1 MSLSYEANTSC
12 PVPLMLHFDSR
23 DADHPTTRDYYAPD
37 TSIHTGSRHDMQA
50 DCEYHF
56 RHSIVTP
63 ANCTLYAQILHCTI
77 SNTFYNVQAGYNDT
91 ITIDAGNPD
100 ANLAGNPGLALLRVK
115 LDPGHY
121 TNETVAAHMQMR
133 INQELHKA
141 AAIGPLVG
149 GWAVVPVF
157 DVTVVYE
164 TSLRKLRVSVG
175 PLQTTSFRI
184 IFFGGIHPAKG
195 ELREII
201 GLRKAEELAPGVQ
214 LPAAASYGYDAITKT
229 NRWTELVAQPEDQ
242 LPSAAF
248 NQGVVFPLACDIGAD
263 VRSIQIKTNLSAGE
277 SAFNSVGLGDADP
290 SNAML
295 ACASQGGKDPDAA
308 VSLIATHAP
317 LVEVNIP
324 SIHHIRV
331 SIVDSAGNLLDLN
344 GGSFQMSLR
353 FQWVYSGIYRK
364 SEYSRE
370 DHELKNNED
379 LQLISMRQ
387 SQEEEYQ
394 KRLKKKQDK

>member
-1 MSLSYEANTSC
+1 
-12 PVPLMLHFDSR
+12 V
-23 DADHPTTRDYYAPD
+23 
-37 TSIHTGSRHDMQA
+37 
-50 DCEYHF
+50 
-56 RHSIVTP
+56 
-63 ANCTLYAQILHCTI
+63 

-100 ANLAGNPGLALLRVK
+100 EQNYAGNPGMALLQVK

-121 TNETVAAHMQMR
+121 TNETLAAHMQMR
-133 INQELHKA
+133 INQVLRVEAGSGAL
-141 AAIGPLVG
+141 LN
-149 GWAVVPVF
+149 GWTAGVMPVF
-157 DVTVVYE
+157 DVTVTYE

-175 PLQTTSFRI
+175 SLQTPSFRI
-184 IFFGGIHPAKG
+184 AFIGAIHAAKG

-201 GLRKAEELAPGVQ
+201 GLRKIDDTPGVW
-214 LPAAASYGYDAITKT
+214 LPTGSTYGLDAATKQ
-229 NRWTELVAQPEDQ
+229 NRWSTLYAQPDDQ

-248 NQGVVFPLACDIGAD
+248 KQGVVFPLACDIGAD

-277 SAFNSVGLGDADP
+277 SAFNSVSLGDADP
-290 SNAML
+290 SNVML

-344 GGSFQMSLR
+344 GGSFQLSLR
-353 FQWVYSGIYRK
+353 FQWV
-364 SEYSRE
+364 
-370 DHELKNNED
+370 
-379 LQLISMRQ
+379 
-387 SQEEEYQ
+387 
-394 KRLKKKQDK
+394 

>member
-1 MSLSYEANTSC
+1 MSLSYEANTSF

-23 DADHPTTRDYYAPD
+23 DAEHPTTRDYYAPD
-37 TSIHTGSRHDMQA
+37 TAIHTGERHNMQA

-63 ANCTLYAQILHCTI
+63 ANCTLHAQILHCTI

-91 ITIDAGNPD
+91 ITIDVGNPD
-100 ANLAGNPGLALLRVK
+100 DTVAGNPGMALLHVK

-133 INQELHKA
+133 INQVLHEEA
-141 AAIGPLVG
+141 SSGALFN
-149 GWAVVPVF
+149 GWPGTPHF
-157 DVTVVYE
+157 QVTMTYVR
-164 TSLRKLRVSVG
+164 SLRKLRVSLG
-175 PLQTTSFRI
+175 QYQAPSFRI
-184 IFFGGIHPAKG
+184 AFFGGTHAAKG

-201 GLRKAEELAPGVQ
+201 GLRKTEELAPGVQ
-214 LPAAASYGYDAITKT
+214 LPAGATYGLDAATNQ
-229 NRWTELVAQPEDQ
+229 NRWSTLHEHPADQ
-242 LPSAAF
+242 LPSNAF

-277 SAFNSVGLGDADP
+277 SAFNSASLGDANP
-290 SNAML
+290 SNVML

-324 SIHHIRV
+324 SIHHIRA

-353 FQWVYSGIYRK
+353 FQWVYSGTYRRPD
-364 SEYSRE
+364 YSRE
-370 DHELKNNED
+370 DHEIKNNED
-379 LQLISMRQ
+379 LQLISMRK

-394 KRLKKKQDK
+394 KRLKKKKNK